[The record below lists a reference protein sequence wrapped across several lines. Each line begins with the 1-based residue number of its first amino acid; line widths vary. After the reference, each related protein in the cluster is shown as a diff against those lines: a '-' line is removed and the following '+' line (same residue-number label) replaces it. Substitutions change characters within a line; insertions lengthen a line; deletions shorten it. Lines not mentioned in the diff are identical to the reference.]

1 MSDAAAVSIEKLVV
15 RYRGK
20 PAVNGLTLH
29 VPKGS
34 VFALLGDNGAGKS
47 TTMKVLAGLVP
58 PHGGHAEILG
68 FDCWSRAYDLRH
80 RVGYVPEKPRF
91 YDWMTVAN
99 VGWFTA
105 AFHRP
110 GFLDHYEDWVGKLG
124 LDRAKKLKELSKGGY
139 ARVGLALALAADPQV
154 LLLDEPTS
162 GLDLLTRREFL
173 ASLVELAAEGRT
185 ILISSHSIAELERF
199 TSHAAFVKDGRVI
212 LAATLDDLRT
222 RFRRLA
228 FRVAG
233 ATVDLSAVGQVLQTQ
248 RIGKYVQH
256 LVQDP
261 DADGLAM
268 LRDNPLVSDFEET
281 AVGLE
286 DVYAA
291 LMARPEDRRAPSP
304 VRLRSEN
311 EFENEL
317 SREGV

>member
-1 MSDAAAVSIEKLVV
+1 MSEEIAIAIDKLVV

-20 PAVNGLTLH
+20 PAVNGLTLN

-58 PHGGHAEILG
+58 PGGGRAEILG
-68 FDCWSRAYDLRH
+68 FNCWSRAYDLRH

-105 AFHRP
+105 AFHRA
-110 GFLDHYEDWVGKLG
+110 GFLEHYEDWVGKLG
-124 LDRAKKLKELSKGGY
+124 LDRTKKLKELSKGGY
-139 ARVGLALALAADPQV
+139 ARVGLALA
-154 LLLDEPTS
+154 
-162 GLDLLTRREFL
+162 
-173 ASLVELAAEGRT
+173 LAAEGRT

-199 TSHAAFVKDGRVI
+199 TSHAAFVKDGRVM
-212 LAATLDDLRT
+212 LSATLDDLRLQ
-222 RFRRLA
+222 FRRIS
-228 FRVAG
+228 FRAAG
-233 ATVDLSAVGQVLQTQ
+233 ATVDLSTIGKVLQTQ

-256 LVQDP
+256 LVMDP
-261 DADGLAM
+261 DAEGLAM
-268 LRDNPLVSDFEET
+268 LRDNPLVSDFDET

-291 LMARPEDRRAPSP
+291 LMARPDEPRAPAP

-311 EFENEL
+311 EFENQL

>member
-1 MSDAAAVSIEKLVV
+1 MSEEMAIAIEKLVV

-20 PAVNGLTLH
+20 PAVNGLTLN

-58 PHGGHAEILG
+58 PGGGRAEILG
-68 FDCWSRAYDLRH
+68 FNCWSRAYDLRH

-105 AFHRP
+105 AFHRA
-110 GFLDHYEDWVGKLG
+110 GFLEHYEDWVGKLG
-124 LDRAKKLKELSKGGY
+124 LDRTKKLKELSKGGY

-199 TSHAAFVKDGRVI
+199 TSHAAFVKDGRVM
-212 LAATLDDLRT
+212 LTATLDDLRVQ
-222 RFRRLA
+222 FRRIS
-228 FRVAG
+228 FRAAG
-233 ATVDLSAVGQVLQTQ
+233 ATVDLSTIGKVLQTQ

-256 LVQDP
+256 LVMDP

-268 LRDNPLVSDFEET
+268 LRDNPLVSDFDET

-286 DVYAA
+286 DIYAA
-291 LMARPEDRRAPSP
+291 LMARPDEARAPAP

-311 EFENEL
+311 EFENQL